1 MGFSQFTTDVEM
13 EQIGER
19 TRSRGQLEQDLGPRR
34 VPGGAIV
41 LVAGARN
48 PFCYMNRSRR
58 VPAVGEIEDSHQL
71 AA

>member
-1 MGFSQFTTDVEM
+1 VARFTTEVEM

-41 LVAGARN
+41 LVAGARFRLN
-48 PFCYMNRSRR
+48 HTP
-58 VPAVGEIEDSHQL
+58 IEFVV
-71 AA
+71 AG